1 METGVLCI
9 GEFNGKLL
17 RNEHVKRRLWGP
29 AAGLFLVSV
38 ILCATAARAQDDRGD
53 WSLTGADAG
62 QSGWQKDEVILTPE
76 AVAQNFKF
84 LWKIQLGKPARG
96 ARSFSEP
103 LLAGRLINAQGFK
116 DIVYWSSA
124 DTLYAVDSELGTMVW
139 KKQFGTLGGKAAAG
153 CGVSSLQ
160 LLMEPPVVI
169 NFRSRRKRAPGT
181 PRPVQAPPAA
191 PDERRLGVAPGGGYF
206 GLKGIYVLT
215 SDGMLHEQVM
225 TTGADFAPPV
235 KFLPAANGSAYGLN
249 FADKTIYSATGQGCG
264 GVANG
269 VWAID
274 LTSADYPV
282 SSYATGIVRPL
293 ALTGPVLTPD
303 GESFVV
309 TGSGSAD
316 AQNSAPASSVVALG
330 KEMKAEGWYTP
341 EGGMASYENVSP
353 ATFTYKE
360 RQLVVAPGRD
370 GSLALLDGASPG
382 GADHKTPLFETSR
395 IGEPGAK
402 HGWDGF
408 ASWQDKDGTVWVFAS
423 VSAGIA
429 LHDDGVQLHGATP
442 HGGLVAF
449 RLGDADGKL
458 SLKPVWVSGDMVN
471 PAPPRVADG
480 TVIALASG
488 NASTHAKLYALNGAT
503 GAELYSSKDEIPTYT
518 ELSGVSIGDGHAFF
532 TDRDNVLYSF
542 GIGIEH

>member
-1 METGVLCI
+1 M
-9 GEFNGKLL
+9 N
-17 RNEHVKRRLWGP
+17 RRLSGP
-29 AAGLFLVSV
+29 AVGLFCASV
-38 ILCATAARAQDDRGD
+38 IFCATAAFAQDDRGD

-62 QSGWQKDEVILTPE
+62 QSGWQKDESILTPE

-96 ARSFSEP
+96 SRSFSEP

-124 DTLYAVDSELGTMVW
+124 DTLYAVDSELGSTIW
-139 KKQFGTLGGKAAAG
+139 KKQFSAGAGKPAAG
-153 CGVSSLQ
+153 CGVSSLG

-169 NFRSRRKRAPGT
+169 NFHSRRKRVPGT
-181 PRPVQAPPAA
+181 PRPVQAPPAE
-191 PDERRLGVAPGGGYF
+191 PNERRLGVAPGGGYF

-215 SDGMLHEQVM
+215 PDGMLHEQVM

-249 FADKTIYSATGQGCG
+249 FADKTIYSATGHGCG
-264 GVANG
+264 GVPNG

-274 LTSADYPV
+274 LTSAGYPV
-282 SSYATGIVRPL
+282 ANYATQSVRPL
-293 ALTGPVLTPD
+293 GLTGPVLTPD

-309 TGSGSAD
+309 TGPGASDASAGIY
-316 AQNSAPASSVVALG
+316 ANSVVALG
-330 KEMKAEGWYTP
+330 RDMKAEDWYTP
-341 EGGMASYENVSP
+341 DGAMAGYENVSP
-353 ATFTYKE
+353 IIFTYKE
-360 RQLVVAPGRD
+360 KQLVVAPGKD
-370 GSLALLDGASPG
+370 GSLALLDAASLG

-395 IGEPGAK
+395 IAEPGAK

-408 ASWQDKDGTVWVFAS
+408 ASWQDKDGAVWVFAS
-423 VSAGIA
+423 VSAGIT

-449 RLGDADGKL
+449 RLDDANGKL
-458 SLKPVWVSGDMVN
+458 SLNPVWVSGDMVN
-471 PAPPRVADG
+471 PAPPRVANG
-480 TVIALASG
+480 IVIALAGG
-488 NASTHAKLYALNGAT
+488 NASTHARLYALNGST